1 MRSLDKLVHVY
12 FVLHPH
18 AVILDWA
25 GPAEALRI
33 ANQKLAAQGK
43 PAAFEMHFVGPQASS
58 VSSVG
63 AAIANI
69 APLPRTLPASVSTF
83 TWLYLLGSPSAVF
96 KPNEVHTRATID
108 WLAGLP
114 RFKAPNLLV
123 TVCAGALLAAH
134 AGLLNHTRATTH
146 HQTLDEL
153 QRIAPMCDVVA
164 NRIFMQDGCVYSSAG
179 ITAGID
185 LTLHLIEQHCGA
197 DVAAWVAQTMVLPL
211 RRGPHDPE
219 VSPFLQHRNHLH
231 PAVHRVQDAVN
242 DAPRTDWTLPR
253 MAQIA
258 FVTPRHLG
266 RLFAEHAHTTP
277 QDYVRNIRLAL
288 AEQALKMGKNVQ
300 QAADAAGFRSDTQ
313 LRRAWRAA
321 GKIGTPSAYVLAP
334 KFTSKSL

>member
-1 MRSLDKLVHVY
+1 MSSLIHVY

-33 ANQKLAAQGK
+33 ANQKLATLGK
-43 PAAFEMHFVGPQASS
+43 PAAFEMHFVGPQTSS

-63 AAIANI
+63 ATIANI
-69 APLPRTLPASVSTF
+69 APLPSVLLGTVPGTPSCSPGS
-83 TWLYLLGSPSAVF
+83 TWLFLLGSPSVVF
-96 KPNEVHTRATID
+96 NPNEAHTRTTID

-114 RFKAPNLLV
+114 RFAPPNLLV

-153 QRIAPMCDVVA
+153 QRTAPSCDVVA
-164 NRIFMQDGCVYSSAG
+164 NRIFMQDGCVWSSAG

-185 LTLHLIEQHCGA
+185 LTLHLIEQHCGPE
-197 DVAAWVAQTMVLPL
+197 VAAWVAQTMVLPL

-219 VSPFLQHRNHLH
+219 LSPFLQHRNHLH

-242 DAPRTDWTLPR
+242 EAPREDWTLPR
-253 MAQIA
+253 MAQVA

-266 RLFAEHAHTTP
+266 RLFAQHAHTTP

-288 AEQALKMGKNVQ
+288 AQQALAAGKNVQ
-300 QAADAAGFRSDTQ
+300 QAADAAGFNSDTQ
-313 LRRAWRAA
+313 LRRAWHAS
-321 GKIGTPSAYVLAP
+321 GKAGTPSESIL
-334 KFTSKSL
+334 L

>member
-1 MRSLDKLVHVY
+1 MNPVGDLVHVY

-33 ANQKLAAQGK
+33 ANQKLAAQGN
-43 PAAFEMHFVGPQASS
+43 PAAFEMHFVGPQARS

-69 APLPRTLPASVSTF
+69 APLPCTLPCLPGSATTSTS
-83 TWLYLLGSPSAVF
+83 TWLYLLGSPGAVF
-96 KPNEVHTRATID
+96 DPNEAHTRATID
-108 WLAGLP
+108 WLSGLP
-114 RFKAPNLLV
+114 RFKTPNLLV

-153 QRIAPMCDVVA
+153 QRTAPMCDVVA

-185 LTLHLIEQHCGA
+185 LTLHLIEQHCGPE
-197 DVAAWVAQTMVLPL
+197 VAAWVAQTMVLPL
-211 RRGPHDPE
+211 RRGPQDPE
-219 VSPFLQHRNHLH
+219 LSPFLQHRSHLH

-242 DAPRTDWTLPR
+242 EAPREDWTLPR

-277 QDYVRNIRLAL
+277 QNYVRNIRLAL
-288 AEQALKMGKNVQ
+288 CEHALKTGKNVQ
-300 QAADAAGFRSDTQ
+300 QAADAAGFHSDTQ

-321 GKIGTPSAYVLAP
+321 GKSGTPSRSVL
-334 KFTSKSL
+334 L